1 MTRLLRCGMLLSFV
15 VLALV
20 ARASADDPP
29 SRVARLSYVD
39 GSVSFRPGNL
49 DDWAPASRNRP
60 LTTGD
65 RLWTEKGS
73 RSELHLG
80 STTIL
85 LGPETAFAF
94 LNLDDNVTQ
103 MQVTQ
108 GSVRVHVRNT
118 LEGESLEVDTPNA
131 AVSLLHPGTYRIDVD
146 ANGDSTVSVR
156 RGDAEATAEGS
167 EVPLHARQVGV
178 FLGAHP
184 PIYDI
189 QEESAPDDWDRWCAE
204 RERRYEEPHVSAR
217 YVSPEVVGWEDLD
230 GYGRWREV
238 PEYGSVWVP
247 MSMGSSWAPYRAGH
261 WGYVAPWGWTWIDD
275 APWGFAPFHY
285 GRWARVSGEW
295 VWAPGTIVARPVYA
309 PALVAFVGGSH
320 WSASLS
326 IGVGGGVA
334 WFPLGPREVYYPSYA
349 VSPGYVRNINVTHV
363 NVTNINVTNVNATN
377 VTYVNQSVA
386 GAVTAVPRNTFV
398 SAQPVAAAAVAV
410 PVSAVASVRAS
421 GAPAGVQ
428 PTSQSVLSRPV
439 MASGAASVPHPP
451 AAVLARPVVAKMT
464 PPPPPPAFGSSGHTT
479 PVVANSLIRPAI
491 PPPGTSVQ
499 ALRPARA
506 TLPPPRPA
514 SAPAASFAG
523 GGKSSAAPRTTS
535 QPAGVSAP
543 LAGPITGGAAKPPL
557 AAGGKSSAAPRATSQ
572 PTGVSAPSTGPTT
585 GGAAKPP
592 LNDRPSHAPSRRAD
606 PQSTGASAGAANS
619 GATGTV
625 HPHTAAKTDSNTR
638 NGQGVS
644 GSSQPLHPQAAGSQ
658 PPPKAGEAGAS
669 SHPHAN
675 SGTTGNAPS
684 GHAQHSSGAGSQ
696 PPPKAGDTGGSHP
709 HANSATAGNGPPNHP
724 AHTPTAKD
732 GGSGGSGHNA
742 HANPGNA
749 EGGSG
754 GSHPQQHNPA
764 ASQPTQHSGGSGGSG
779 HQASPGGHEKAP
791 EAHRPP
797 PPHPQPTPTP
807 HPHN

>member
-1 MTRLLRCGMLLSFV
+1 MTRLLRCGMLVSFV
-15 VLALV
+15 VLAFV
-20 ARASADDPP
+20 GGAFADDPP
-29 SRVARLSYVD
+29 SRVARLSYAD

-65 RLWTEKGS
+65 RLWTDKGS

-80 STTIL
+80 STTVR

-108 GSVRVHVRNT
+108 GSVSVHVRNV
-118 LEGESLEVDTPNA
+118 LEGESMEVDTPNA

-189 QEESAPDDWDRWCAE
+189 QEESTPDDWDRWCTE

-217 YVSPEVVGWEDLD
+217 YVSNDVVGSEDLD
-230 GYGRWREV
+230 GYGRWRDV
-238 PEYGSVWVP
+238 PNYGSVWVP
-247 MSMGSSWAPYRAGH
+247 TSMGPSWAPYRAGH

-309 PALVAFVGGSH
+309 PALVAFVGGNN

-334 WFPLGPREVYYPSYA
+334 WFPLGPREAYYPSYA
-349 VSPGYVRNINVTHV
+349 VSPAYVRNINVTHV

-386 GAVTAVPRNTFV
+386 GAVTAVPRSTFV

-410 PVSAVASVRAS
+410 PVSAVASVQAG
-421 GAPAGVQ
+421 GAPVGVQ

-439 MASGAASVPHPP
+439 TASAASVPQPP
-451 AAVLARPVVAKMT
+451 AAVSGRSVVAKMT
-464 PPPPPPAFGSSGHTT
+464 PPAPAPAFGASAHAAQ
-479 PVVANSLIRPAI
+479 VVTNPLIRPAI
-491 PPPGTSVQ
+491 PPPGPSTV
-499 ALRPARA
+499 AMRPSRA

-514 SAPAASFAG
+514 TPPAASFAA
-523 GGKSSAAPRTTS
+523 GGKVSGAARATS
-535 QPAGVSAP
+535 QPTGAAAP
-543 LAGPITGGAAKPPL
+543 LTGPTT
-557 AAGGKSSAAPRATSQ
+557 AAGGKVSGAPRATSQ
-572 PTGVSAPSTGPTT
+572 PTGVAAPLTGPTT
-585 GGAAKPP
+585 GVAGQSTAQPK
-592 LNDRPSHAPSRRAD
+592 LNDRPSHAPVAHGAA
-606 PQSTGASAGAANS
+606 PQSTGASSPSTGVANP

-625 HPHTAAKTDSNTR
+625 HPHTAAKTDANPR
-638 NGQGVS
+638 GGQAGS
-644 GSSQPLHPQAAGSQ
+644 GGSPPQHSTVAGSQ
-658 PPPKAGEAGAS
+658 LAPKGEAG
-669 SHPHAN
+669 
-675 SGTTGNAPS
+675 
-684 GHAQHSSGAGSQ
+684 GS
-696 PPPKAGDTGGSHP
+696 SHP
-709 HANSATAGNGPPNHP
+709 HANSATAGNGPGAHPQHAAGAGSQPPKAGDTGGSNHP
-724 AHTPTAKD
+724 HANSAIAGSGPGGHPPTAKD
-732 GGSGGSGHNA
+732 GGSDHPA
-742 HANPGNA
+742 HKNPDA
-749 EGGSG
+749 AAG
-754 GSHPQQHNPA
+754 GSHPQHNPA
-764 ASQPTQHSGGSGGSG
+764 NSQPAQHKEGSGGSP
-779 HQASPGGHEKAP
+779 HQPSPAGHEKAAP
-791 EAHRPP
+791 EAHKPP
-797 PPHPQPTPTP
+797 PPAPHPQPTPTP
-807 HPHN
+807 HPQK